1 MARGTVQR
9 KNYLTCSAGK
19 WREKVDSTTPGAT
32 FRHTNPIDG
41 SPGRDV
47 WEIVDDYV
55 EGEIMD
61 IQKTSHDEY
70 GEKWEITIKD
80 GTNKMVLQVRYDSG
94 YAMAMLAKLPN
105 VDITRPVM
113 FLPYFFEEEKKARM
127 VLKQEGMKIPT
138 FFSKE
143 DPKGFPPLAEDASKS
158 DVQRWKLDAMDF
170 LENMVEKE
178 IRPKLPE
185 KDDTEEMSGYEDRKA
200 VDPGDTGGASSSAAE
215 GPGTGD
221 SGPSNVGPGHGDPG
235 PEELNDLPF

>member
-1 MARGTVQR
+1 MARGTIQR

-55 EGEIMD
+55 EGEIID
-61 IQKTSHDEY
+61 IQKTSHDEF
-70 GEKWEITIKD
+70 GDKWEITLKD
-80 GTNKMVLQVRYDSG
+80 GSTRLVLQIRYDSG
-94 YAMAMLAKLPN
+94 YAMALLAKLPN

-113 FLPYFFEEEKKARM
+113 FLPYFFEDEKKARM

-138 FFSKE
+138 YFSKE
-143 DPKGFPPLAEDASKS
+143 DPKGFPPLGEGATKNE
-158 DVQRWKLDAMDF
+158 VQRWKLDVMDF
-170 LENMVEKE
+170 LEDMVEKE

-185 KDDTEEMSGYEDRKA
+185 MEDIDEISGYEDRDSVA
-200 VDPGDTGGASSSAAE
+200 PGAGGSATTAE
-215 GPGTGD
+215 EI
-221 SGPSNVGPGHGDPG
+221 SGKDNDDPG
-235 PEELNDLPF
+235 PDEKDDLPF